1 MKININK
8 LNGTFIAS
16 IDSNEIIINNVQD
29 ALDLMADCGYKGS
42 RKIIIHSKNITPDFF
57 DLKTRIAGDILQKFS
72 TYNVDLA
79 IIGDFSNPTSKS
91 LRDFIYESNK
101 IGKINFV
108 DSVDEAKA
116 RLAMH

>member
-8 LNGTFIAS
+8 INGSFIAN
-16 IDSNEIIINNVQD
+16 IDCDEVIINNVQD

-42 RKIIIHSKNITPDFF
+42 RKIIIHSKNIVPEFF
-57 DLKTRIAGDILQKFS
+57 DLRTRIAGDILQKFS
-72 TYNVDLA
+72 NYNVDLA

-101 IGKINFV
+101 LGRINFV
-108 DSVDEAKA
+108 DSLDEAKD